1 MDESEFDK
9 ARQAIANIKDQRTVW
24 KAEKLLALAMDPNRL
39 IEAEKIWALEK
50 IHKLA
55 TQD

>member
-9 ARQAIANIKDQRTVW
+9 ARQAIANIKDQRAVW
-24 KAEKLLALAMDPNRL
+24 KAEKLLALAIDPNRL